1 MKQKRQIVLR
11 VIVGPRL
18 SASVTRL
25 FSSSF
30 FLFLS
35 RDTEERMELGDNL
48 SGDVIKVDSLSLF
61 SAIYININK
70 I

>member
-1 MKQKRQIVLR
+1 
-11 VIVGPRL
+11 
-18 SASVTRL
+18 
-25 FSSSF
+25 
-30 FLFLS
+30 
-35 RDTEERMELGDNL
+35 MELGDNL